1 VIAPIDDDPDSA
13 CDFDEPEPGPSWFDC
28 PMLPRGDMLAI
39 IERKKDLDGRAINLF
54 RSAEM
59 AIEPVLGNGMR
70 SFTNVSR

>member
-1 VIAPIDDDPDSA
+1 
-13 CDFDEPEPGPSWFDC
+13 
-28 PMLPRGDMLAI
+28 MLPRGDMLAV
-39 IERKKDLDGRAINLF
+39 IERNKDLDGRAINLF